1 MDQERNDDARKAH
14 WRRKMANKA
23 LAMADSDLLAMGTL
37 VYLPGEADHDRKV
50 FLQKGVKERNLLCV
64 ERKRAIGEQHRGAKK
79 TTVIADLADALM
91 GHDWPISVVWADL
104 CCTLMGRTANAIC
117 DAALLSRGVS
127 PATVLMLNV
136 MRARATIRR
145 KAILRGRLFLW
156 ARFLMKNVFDRSQ
169 YPAREPRSAVARDRW
184 VWRRSDIAALYPTDT
199 YELSYRFTNQADTT
213 DVQEAVATAVDGDYI
228 IEVEAS
234 DTELFSAGTWTW
246 EAVILRTA
254 DALEAVVDHGTLEVI
269 AAGAASHTLKVLQA
283 IRATIE
289 GTASEDQARIEIG
302 GRVLERRSIR
312 ELTDLEALYSRRWK
326 AERAAVDRAAGRPVS
341 RTLIK
346 MGA

>member
-1 MDQERNDDARKAH
+1 
-14 WRRKMANKA
+14 
-23 LAMADSDLLAMGTL
+23 
-37 VYLPGEADHDRKV
+37 
-50 FLQKGVKERNLLCV
+50 
-64 ERKRAIGEQHRGAKK
+64 
-79 TTVIADLADALM
+79 
-91 GHDWPISVVWADL
+91 
-104 CCTLMGRTANAIC
+104 
-117 DAALLSRGVS
+117 
-127 PATVLMLNV
+127 
-136 MRARATIRR
+136 
-145 KAILRGRLFLW
+145 
-156 ARFLMKNVFDRSQ
+156 MKNVFDRSQ
-169 YPAREPRSAVARDRW
+169 YPAREPRSAVAKDRW

-234 DTELFSAGTWTW
+234 DTELFAAGTWTW

-289 GTASEDQARIEIG
+289 GTASEDQSRIEIG

>member
-136 MRARATIRR
+136 MRGRDSGVPDHAKDMVEWGWLSPNFASNRA
-145 KAILRGRLFLW
+145 AILFAERLRRAAIMTVESGLLSERESIDYW
-156 ARFLMKNVFDRSQ
+156 TIEARKMQPYATTYKNKHKGVVISMDSICFKAGVLFGSQ
-169 YPAREPRSAVARDRW
+169 YNTR
-184 VWRRSDIAALYPTDT
+184 
-199 YELSYRFTNQADTT
+199 
-213 DVQEAVATAVDGDYI
+213 
-228 IEVEAS
+228 
-234 DTELFSAGTWTW
+234 
-246 EAVILRTA
+246 
-254 DALEAVVDHGTLEVI
+254 
-269 AAGAASHTLKVLQA
+269 
-283 IRATIE
+283 
-289 GTASEDQARIEIG
+289 
-302 GRVLERRSIR
+302 R
-312 ELTDLEALYSRRWK
+312 ELVECGLLSKRVSSQV
-326 AERAAVDRAAGRPVS
+326 AAVRAVMTMR
-341 RTLIK
+341 RT
-346 MGA
+346 GAL